1 MYIRTQCALAV
12 GVLEKCSKYVF
23 HKEVSKMKD
32 GIHGNRE
39 QVKVLPAGKIL
50 SELYDKAKIE
60 NDGKVHIREI
70 KNGHVGEMIEKH

>member
-1 MYIRTQCALAV
+1 
-12 GVLEKCSKYVF
+12 
-23 HKEVSKMKD
+23 MKD

-39 QVKVLPAGKIL
+39 QVKVLSAGKIL